1 MTINQ
6 LFFMILLMDQLFLD
20 DRYLSFFFSIFLLNL
35 DDFYL
40 IVDLDIFFLLIF
52 FVYLNYLYY

>member
-1 MTINQ
+1 
-6 LFFMILLMDQLFLD
+6 MILLMDQLFLD